1 LAKKPK
7 VAQRIAELI
16 ADRERL
22 VAAARMQP
30 EQILQTLRER
40 AQVDRVADF
49 FQVEGDAL
57 HVRDLR
63 EVPVECATAFIRLA
77 CALRCESMMLS
88 SLPRTCMQGSSSA
101 KLAFEMTPPA
111 AMTPGMAFHA
121 EFLGEVAEWPKAT
134 ALRYGTQ
141 VTLCRKFESFPSPS
155 TPGIMANIAKL
166 PERWGANMP
175 DPSGTQGLYAHL
187 NSRSAM

>member
-1 LAKKPK
+1 MPPRDAYVRAGFEPSRANFHRLAKKPK

-77 CALRCESMMLS
+77 RAGFG
-88 SLPRTCMQGSSSA
+88 LPADFETVPEMIGAEDYERR
-101 KLAFEMTPPA
+101 LA
-111 AMTPGMAFHA
+111 
-121 EFLGEVAEWPKAT
+121 
-134 ALRYGTQ
+134 
-141 VTLCRKFESFPSPS
+141 
-155 TPGIMANIAKL
+155 
-166 PERWGANMP
+166 
-175 DPSGTQGLYAHL
+175 
-187 NSRSAM
+187 

>member
-1 LAKKPK
+1 MPPRDAYVRAGFEPSRANFHRLAKKPK

-49 FQVEGDAL
+49 FEAEGPAL

-77 CALRCESMMLS
+77 RLGFGLPVDFETVPKMIGAEDCLLRADE
-88 SLPRTCMQGSSSA
+88 
-101 KLAFEMTPPA
+101 AF
-111 AMTPGMAFHA
+111 GNSNN
-121 EFLGEVAEWPKAT
+121 GNAT
-134 ALRYGTQ
+134 HHGN
-141 VTLCRKFESFPSPS
+141 K
-155 TPGIMANIAKL
+155 
-166 PERWGANMP
+166 
-175 DPSGTQGLYAHL
+175 
-187 NSRSAM
+187 